1 MAGGPL
7 VTDSCQLLM
16 RSVLLSAL
24 LLVASS
30 ALAEQQLILD
40 PESARVDFH
49 FRATLHDVNG
59 SLEVSSG
66 SLRFDSETGAA
77 SGRFVLDARSA
88 TTDNPRRDAKMHA
101 ELLDSERH
109 PEIVFVARHVE
120 VEERTPTSVQLTL
133 SGELELYGATRA
145 IAIPAS
151 VAIDGERV
159 DIDAQFVI
167 DYTEWGVPNVG
178 NFVMR
183 IADLVSIRVQA
194 RGRLARV
201 SGASR

>member
-1 MAGGPL
+1 M
-7 VTDSCQLLM
+7 TDSCQLMM
-16 RSVLLSAL
+16 RSELLSAL
-24 LLVASS
+24 VLVASS
-30 ALAEQQLILD
+30 ALADQQLILD
-40 PESARVDFH
+40 PESARVDFR

-101 ELLDSERH
+101 AVLESERH
-109 PEIVFVARHVE
+109 PEIVFVVRHVE
-120 VEERTPTSVQLTL
+120 VTERTPTSVQLTL
-133 SGELELYGATRA
+133 SGALELHGVTRPF
-145 IAIPAS
+145 AIPAS
-151 VAIDGERV
+151 VAIDGERA

-183 IADLVSIRVQA
+183 IEDVVSIRVQA
-194 RGRLARV
+194 RGTLA
-201 SGASR
+201 SAPGAGR

>member
-1 MAGGPL
+1 M
-7 VTDSCQLLM
+7 TDCCQLLM

-30 ALAEQQLILD
+30 ALADQQLILD
-40 PESARVDFH
+40 PESARVDFR

-101 ELLDSERH
+101 AVLESERH
-109 PEIVFVARHVE
+109 PEIVFVVRHVE
-120 VEERTPTSVQLTL
+120 VTERTPTSVQLTL
-133 SGELELYGATRA
+133 SGELELHGVTRPF
-145 IAIPAS
+145 AIPAS
-151 VAIDGERV
+151 VAIDGERA

-183 IADLVSIRVQA
+183 IEDVVSIRVQA
-194 RGRLARV
+194 RGTLA
-201 SGASR
+201 SAPGAGR